1 MAYVSAAMLVEE
13 LREFTVDRWIG
24 EPPDVAALRR
34 FTLPPM
40 GNLPCVLYCNFDLFW
55 AGEQLQVVRQAALDG
70 DLRLPELCSVTA
82 MLLERTAART
92 AKWEMPETVQ
102 LLRRAA
108 SILAEWRPDTS
119 REYAVVIMR
128 STMPAI
134 SGRSVQ
140 TIAAS
145 PPGPLGMSM
154 RATGSPPTST
164 TGRSTGAPGATSRRG

>member
-55 AGEQLQVVRQAALDG
+55 AGEQLQVCRQAALDG
-70 DLRLPELCSVTA
+70 DMRLPELCEVSA
-82 MLLERTAART
+82 LLL
-92 AKWEMPETVQ
+92 Q

-119 REYAVVIMR
+119 REYAVVIEHLLMALNR
-128 STMPAI
+128 IQAAVDAI
-134 SGRSVQ
+134 
-140 TIAAS
+140 I
-145 PPGPLGMSM
+145 PWNDLD
-154 RATGSPPTST
+154 
-164 TGRSTGAPGATSRRG
+164 GAVRLRPQS